1 MRICASRTSKLLSK
15 DSVTIMATHFP
26 HDPSGQTPH
35 AGVSADATARTAA
48 DLRLDALADDLP
60 PLGTLS
66 DLSDDLAGDW
76 LGEANEANEANDH
89 AAPASRRAD
98 AAGTAPV
105 PLAMRETLRRVPV
118 KLTLEVGA
126 TRLTLGEL
134 AALRADDVLS
144 LDRAAGA
151 PLAVLVNGVP
161 VGLAEVV
168 VSGAQYGL
176 KILTLDALELDRL
189 AQ

>member
-1 MRICASRTSKLLSK
+1 MSSN
-15 DSVTIMATHFP
+15 FP
-26 HDPSGQTPH
+26 QDPSGHTPADITTH
-35 AGVSADATARTAA
+35 AGDMADLHAA
-48 DLRLDALADDLP
+48 DLHAHALTDDLSA
-60 PLGTLS
+60 LG
-66 DLSDDLAGDW
+66 DLSQDLAGDW
-76 LGEANEANEANDH
+76 LGDAGGDS
-89 AAPASRRAD
+89 APASRSSE
-98 AAGTAPV
+98 AASAAPV
-105 PLAMRETLRRVPV
+105 ALAMRETLRRVPV

-189 AQ
+189 AR

>member
-1 MRICASRTSKLLSK
+1 MS
-15 DSVTIMATHFP
+15 THFP
-26 HDPSGQTPH
+26 HAPSGQAPH
-35 AGVSADATARTAA
+35 AGAPADVTTSTAA
-48 DLRLDALADDLP
+48 DRRMDAPTDDLP
-60 PLGTLS
+60 ALGALTHLA
-66 DLSDDLAGDW
+66 DLADLPDDLAGDW
-76 LGEANEANEANDH
+76 LGETGSDN
-89 AAPASRRAD
+89 AAPASRSAD

-189 AQ
+189 AP

>member
-1 MRICASRTSKLLSK
+1 MPMTTQL
-15 DSVTIMATHFP
+15 P
-26 HDPSGQTPH
+26 HDPAGQTP
-35 AGVSADATARTAA
+35 GTADTP
-48 DLRLDALADDLP
+48 DLRPDAHFDDLP
-60 PLGTLS
+60 ALD
-66 DLSDDLAGDW
+66 DLSQDLSGDW
-76 LGEANEANEANDH
+76 LGKVGDPTTAS
-89 AAPASRRAD
+89 APASQ
-98 AAGTAPV
+98 AGTAPV

-168 VSGAQYGL
+168 ASGTQYGL

>member
-1 MRICASRTSKLLSK
+1 MS
-15 DSVTIMATHFP
+15 DNFP
-26 HDPSGQTPH
+26 HDLSGQ
-35 AGVSADATARTAA
+35 ALGAADAA
-48 DLRLDALADDLP
+48 DLRPDALIDDLPALDDLADDL
-60 PLGTLS
+60 S
-66 DLSDDLAGDW
+66 GDW
-76 LGEANEANEANDH
+76 LGSAGEHSTPPAQLSQATG
-89 AAPASRRAD
+89 AAPA
-98 AAGTAPV
+98 

-168 VSGAQYGL
+168 ASGAQYGL

-189 AQ
+189 AR

>member
-1 MRICASRTSKLLSK
+1 MSAN
-15 DSVTIMATHFP
+15 FP
-26 HDPSGQTPH
+26 HDSSDPTP
-35 AGVSADATARTAA
+35 GI
-48 DLRLDALADDLP
+48 DDLP
-60 PLGTLS
+60 PLD
-66 DLSDDLAGDW
+66 DLSQDLSGDW
-76 LGEANEANEANDH
+76 PGDDSTQH
-89 AAPASRRAD
+89 AAQPEATAS
-98 AAGTAPV
+98 APV

-168 VSGAQYGL
+168 ASGTQYGL

-189 AQ
+189 AR

>member
-1 MRICASRTSKLLSK
+1 MSVHLPL
-15 DSVTIMATHFP
+15 DSDAQAPGAGAIDSLN
-26 HDPSGQTPH
+26 DP
-35 AGVSADATARTAA
+35 
-48 DLRLDALADDLP
+48 LNDDLP
-60 PLGTLS
+60 PLDG
-66 DLSDDLAGDW
+66 LSDDLGADW
-76 LGEANEANEANDH
+76 LQGATGGNTEATGIE
-89 AAPASRRAD
+89 ST
-98 AAGTAPV
+98 AAGASAVPT

-126 TRLTLGEL
+126 SRLTLGEL

-151 PLAVLVNGVP
+151 PLSVLVNGVP

-168 VSGAQYGL
+168 VSGTQYGL
-176 KILTLDALELDRL
+176 KILTLDAIELDRL

>member
-1 MRICASRTSKLLSK
+1 M
-15 DSVTIMATHFP
+15 SVMSSNFP
-26 HDPSGQTPH
+26 HDPSGQTP
-35 AGVSADATARTAA
+35 ADITTHGGDMA
-48 DLRLDALADDLP
+48 DLHAHALTDDLST
-60 PLGTLS
+60 LG
-66 DLSDDLAGDW
+66 DLSQDLAGDW
-76 LGEANEANEANDH
+76 LGDAHGDS
-89 AAPASRRAD
+89 APASSRSPE
-98 AAGTAPV
+98 AAGAAPV
-105 PLAMRETLRRVPV
+105 ALAMRETLRRVPV

-189 AQ
+189 AR

>member
-1 MRICASRTSKLLSK
+1 MS
-15 DSVTIMATHFP
+15 THFP
-26 HDPSGQTPH
+26 HDPSGQTPN
-35 AGVSADATARTAA
+35 AGVSVDATARTAA

-60 PLGTLS
+60 ALGALPDLS
-66 DLSDDLAGDW
+66 DDLSDDLASDW
-76 LGEANEANEANDH
+76 LSASGEASDS
-89 AAPASRRAD
+89 AALAARRTNAAS
-98 AAGTAPV
+98 TAPV

>member
-1 MRICASRTSKLLSK
+1 MSTQ
-15 DSVTIMATHFP
+15 FP
-26 HDPSGQTPH
+26 HAPSGL
-35 AGVSADATARTAA
+35 VSGAADAS
-48 DLRLDALADDLP
+48 DLRPDAHIDDLP
-60 PLGTLS
+60 SLD
-66 DLSDDLAGDW
+66 DLSQDLSADW
-76 LGEANEANEANDH
+76 LGDAGAPSTSTPPLPQAGG
-89 AAPASRRAD
+89 AAQ
-98 AAGTAPV
+98 V

-168 VSGAQYGL
+168 ASGAQYGL

-189 AQ
+189 AR

>member
-1 MRICASRTSKLLSK
+1 MT
-15 DSVTIMATHFP
+15 THFP
-26 HDPSGQTPH
+26 HDPAAQASH
-35 AGVSADATARTAA
+35 DANVA
-48 DLRLDALADDLP
+48 DLRPDAALDDLP
-60 PLGTLS
+60 PLD
-66 DLSDDLAGDW
+66 DLAQDLAGDW
-76 LGEANEANEANDH
+76 LGDAVTGS
-89 AAPASRRAD
+89 APASQ
-98 AAGTAPV
+98 AGAAPV

-189 AQ
+189 AR

>member
-1 MRICASRTSKLLSK
+1 M
-15 DSVTIMATHFP
+15 
-26 HDPSGQTPH
+26 DP
-35 AGVSADATARTAA
+35 
-48 DLRLDALADDLP
+48 LNDDLA
-60 PLGTLS
+60 PLDS
-66 DLSDDLAGDW
+66 LSDDLGADW
-76 LGEANEANEANDH
+76 LQGTTGGNT
-89 AAPASRRAD
+89 D
-98 AAGTAPV
+98 AAGIESTAADEGAAPT

-126 TRLTLGEL
+126 SRLTLGEF

-151 PLAVLVNGVP
+151 PLSVLVNGVP

-168 VSGAQYGL
+168 VSGTQYGL
-176 KILTLDALELDRL
+176 KILTLDAIELDRL

>member
-1 MRICASRTSKLLSK
+1 MS
-15 DSVTIMATHFP
+15 THFP
-26 HDPSGQTPH
+26 HDPSGQMPG
-35 AGVSADATARTAA
+35 AVDAQ
-48 DLRLDALADDLP
+48 LDDLP
-60 PLGTLS
+60 PLD
-66 DLSDDLAGDW
+66 DLSQDLSGDW
-76 LGEANEANEANDH
+76 LGEAST
-89 AAPASRRAD
+89 PATGLPQ
-98 AAGTAPV
+98 AAGAAPV

-168 VSGAQYGL
+168 ASGTQYGL

-189 AQ
+189 AR

>member
-1 MRICASRTSKLLSK
+1 MRICVSRTSKLLSK
-15 DSVTIMATHFP
+15 DSVTIMSTHFP
-26 HDPSGQTPH
+26 HDPSGQTPN
-35 AGVSADATARTAA
+35 AGVSVDATARTAA

-60 PLGTLS
+60 ALGALP

-76 LGEANEANEANDH
+76 LGASGEASDS
-89 AAPASRRAD
+89 AALAARRTNAAS
-98 AAGTAPV
+98 TAPV